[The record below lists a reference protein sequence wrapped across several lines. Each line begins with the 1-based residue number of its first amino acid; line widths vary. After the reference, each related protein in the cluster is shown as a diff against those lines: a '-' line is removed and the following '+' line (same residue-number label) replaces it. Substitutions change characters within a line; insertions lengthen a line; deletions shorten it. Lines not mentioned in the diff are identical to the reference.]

1 MQVQWQVLPSL
12 AGLSRLRSLVLVGL
26 SCTPADG
33 HLLAPLLAGG
43 AGACLTRLVLGDGCR
58 LTLLGDEV
66 LRAAVAPH
74 CSRLQV
80 LDLSGC
86 MDITSAGEAMPQH
99 YTPAHM
105 PARECTG
112 EQSHTWLCCFV
123 GSRLQ

>member
-43 AGACLTRLVLGDGCR
+43 AGACLTRVVLGDGCR

-66 LRAAVAPH
+66 LRSAVAPY

-86 MDITSAGEAMPQH
+86 MDITSAGE
-99 YTPAHM
+99 
-105 PARECTG
+105 
-112 EQSHTWLCCFV
+112 V
-123 GSRLQ
+123 